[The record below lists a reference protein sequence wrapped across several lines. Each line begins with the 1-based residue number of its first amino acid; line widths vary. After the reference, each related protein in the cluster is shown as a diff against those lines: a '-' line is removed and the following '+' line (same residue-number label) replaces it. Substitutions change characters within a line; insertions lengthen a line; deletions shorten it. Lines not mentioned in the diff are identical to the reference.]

1 LELFNL
7 EQDSLSRIETLEN
20 MIQQSIDMTEDLSK
34 SVYDSLPELEE
45 EIKNMMEEVK
55 DFLSTM
61 TSRGGE
67 AEKDSFI
74 EKLTTLR
81 KGVTKSLENLT
92 ALIDIIDVLFKE
104 VFQGKGNRSFIES
117 IMDETNRVEAALEDL
132 TSVAL
137 NASITSSQ
145 LGSEGGAFSM
155 LSKEIERES
164 VKIIKHFK
172 SITNIIDRSFPSIGM
187 FKETLD
193 NFTEFTK
200 LRTDFH
206 ALIEKFNEVEQKLV
220 ELEEVLNKEIDETS
234 GSFPDIMADMVG
246 QDIFR
251 QQMEHILDFFN
262 EVRNDLART
271 SEQKKKDSFLKFILE
286 VSEDILTDSK
296 KEFSK
301 AFDQVEN
308 KLSSFT
314 DVFKERI
321 VRKAQKFAIF
331 FSREDKD
338 SLYRIIQEV
347 LIITVRNAVFMEDIL
362 GGIADIKDSFGHFKE
377 NIHALQNEI
386 SGAVIIARRFKTMNI
401 LIKAEL
407 ARLDQKLGKKAE
419 GIKAE
424 FDRAIEKVT
433 TTTYNLERLTNEI
446 MDLYHR
452 NSDKFDKFKEYSG
465 EMIKKGEL
473 KSTFEKL
480 EQLVDS
486 MNQSY
491 WDMMNDFEKSL
502 AQVDLLESDFKERL
516 AEVKRKNDE
525 IHQFVIDFD
534 SDVPAYEQ
542 EFLQDP
548 RLKALSEKFTTYRE
562 RVSASDHMEIE
573 DVGSEGGEFTL
584 F

>member
-1 LELFNL
+1 L

>member
-1 LELFNL
+1 L

-262 EVRNDLART
+262 EVRNDLAQT

>member
-1 LELFNL
+1 M

>member
-1 LELFNL
+1 
-7 EQDSLSRIETLEN
+7 
-20 MIQQSIDMTEDLSK
+20 
-34 SVYDSLPELEE
+34 
-45 EIKNMMEEVK
+45 
-55 DFLSTM
+55 
-61 TSRGGE
+61 
-67 AEKDSFI
+67 
-74 EKLTTLR
+74 
-81 KGVTKSLENLT
+81 
-92 ALIDIIDVLFKE
+92 
-104 VFQGKGNRSFIES
+104 
-117 IMDETNRVEAALEDL
+117 MDETNRVEAALEDL

>member
-1 LELFNL
+1 L

-55 DFLSTM
+55 SFLSTM